1 MRHKFEETVVW
12 QSVFL
17 TIWRQW
23 TEQNASVESCNSWR
37 KRCKWHCLFQM
48 PYIPWHLQLLSPGTC
63 WTWRHSICRWLIL
76 LSGYFHHDSLPL
88 WDIFRYLM
96 WRTWSVQL
104 LLLVISEIPQTAVH
118 SYRVK
123 FVRTIPMMSH
133 SKEMFISDRK
143 VLNTMCTSS
152 LQGLVQCELFS
163 RFIHLVNHGAC
174 LVFVNISIMVPKGEE
189 QTSING

>member
-1 MRHKFEETVVW
+1 MPRKFEETVVR
-12 QSVFL
+12 QSVLL

-23 TEQNASVESCNSWR
+23 TEQNTSVENCNGWR

-48 PYIPWHLQLLSPGTC
+48 RYIPWHLQLLSPGTC

-76 LSGYFHHDSLPL
+76 LSGYFHRNSLPL

-118 SYRVK
+118 STGKLQQVK
-123 FVRTIPMMSH
+123 LGRTIPVISH
-133 SKEMFISDRK
+133 SWELFISYRK
-143 VLNTMCTSS
+143 VLKAKYTSS
-152 LQGLVQCELFS
+152 LQGLVQCKLFS
-163 RFIHLVNHGAC
+163 
-174 LVFVNISIMVPKGEE
+174 
-189 QTSING
+189 

>member
-1 MRHKFEETVVW
+1 MHHKFEETVVW
-12 QSVFL
+12 QSVLL

-23 TEQNASVESCNSWR
+23 TEQNTSVESCNGWR

-48 PYIPWHLQLLSPGTC
+48 PFIPWHLQLLSPGTC

-76 LSGYFHHDSLPL
+76 LSRYFHHDSLPL

-118 SYRVK
+118 STGKLQSQVGTYHPGDK
-123 FVRTIPMMSH
+123 PQL
-133 SKEMFISDRK
+133 ISYRK
-143 VLNTMCTSS
+143 VLKAKYTSS
-152 LQGLVQCELFS
+152 LQGLVQCKLFS
-163 RFIHLVNHGAC
+163 
-174 LVFVNISIMVPKGEE
+174 
-189 QTSING
+189 

>member
-1 MRHKFEETVVW
+1 MPRKFEETVVW
-12 QSVFL
+12 QSVLL

-23 TEQNASVESCNSWR
+23 TEQNTSVESCNSWR

-48 PYIPWHLQLLSPGTC
+48 PYIQWHLQLLSPGTC

-76 LSGYFHHDSLPL
+76 LSGYFHRNSLPL

-118 SYRVK
+118 STGKLQSQVGTYHPGDK
-123 FVRTIPMMSH
+123 PQL
-133 SKEMFISDRK
+133 ISYRK
-143 VLNTMCTSS
+143 VLKAKYTSS
-152 LQGLVQCELFS
+152 LQGLVQCKLFS
-163 RFIHLVNHGAC
+163 
-174 LVFVNISIMVPKGEE
+174 
-189 QTSING
+189 